1 MIKEASKP
9 KRGRRRIGA
18 CAPMILRF
26 AERHRRRAATGCLNI
41 FGISRFSS
49 GIRSLTVAAGLRL
62 CRFGVSCR
70 AATVSTYRVEFLSFW
85 QEYFRLC
92 AFRPMFM
99 RPRPHSE
106 NNSNFRLR
114 PATRAWH
121 IPLPPLRPNPG
132 QSACPDGKPKSIQS
146 VSRRLCASAVS
157 SRFLRVS
164 ASPRQRAVLFGSGS
178 AGLGSGFPQA

>member
-1 MIKEASKP
+1 MRTRPSGSRTSTLTA
-9 KRGRRRIGA
+9 
-18 CAPMILRF
+18 RF
-26 AERHRRRAATGCLNI
+26 GATGEPLAD
-41 FGISRFSS
+41 GAPSGPGPVRSRD
-49 GIRSLTVAAGLRL
+49 RKY
-62 CRFGVSCR
+62 
-70 AATVSTYRVEFLSFW
+70 TYRVEFLSFW

-106 NNSNFRLR
+106 NNPNFRLR
-114 PATRAWH
+114 PATRAWR

-132 QSACPDGKPKSIQS
+132 QSACPDGEPKSIQS

-164 ASPRQRAVLFGSGS
+164 ASGSGAS
-178 AGLGSGFPQA
+178 KGSLLVPVTRPSGQFPHFLATMRPRT